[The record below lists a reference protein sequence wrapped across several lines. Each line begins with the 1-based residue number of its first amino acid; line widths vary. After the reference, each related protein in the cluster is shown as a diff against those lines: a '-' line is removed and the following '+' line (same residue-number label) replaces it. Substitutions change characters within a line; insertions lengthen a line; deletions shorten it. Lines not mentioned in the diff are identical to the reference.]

1 MATTTT
7 ANKTQASTL
16 QPQKSNS
23 PGSQKLDELGSF
35 LKTIKAAAAHT
46 ALDDLVAIGE
56 ENRTLKQDNAA
67 NIRQLT
73 RLQVDL
79 DKVERQAKEKDAMLR
94 DAQKEARELSVKL
107 GDASNKLAQTEKKI
121 AQAETEAKRSLEVV
135 QKSLAEEKAE
145 IVRLSKFSLPLDP
158 ISERRQEITNKL
170 NLIWTSSLSLAE
182 TFFGIDFPSALLIT
196 GSEISQWDALKD
208 HRAVRQIP
216 LPLSNSPTAKHMR
229 VAAFLA
235 VLSHEFRKHVFQPT
249 YLLKDSKELN
259 SLLSKL
265 AQTHPEEES
274 YLRSVLLRTTNQW
287 APGNARAVTSSCLAA
302 VLDSIEGLCGRLMK
316 WHPKRDLFALQLEK
330 HCRAVVEHWGSVQ
343 RLEDRVEFDTEAE
356 EANEREWKPL
366 VLKSCP
372 VDILPS

>member
-158 ISERRQEITNKL
+158 ISERRQE
-170 NLIWTSSLSLAE
+170 
-182 TFFGIDFPSALLIT
+182 
-196 GSEISQWDALKD
+196 
-208 HRAVRQIP
+208 
-216 LPLSNSPTAKHMR
+216 M
-229 VAAFLA
+229 
-235 VLSHEFRKHVFQPT
+235 
-249 YLLKDSKELN
+249 
-259 SLLSKL
+259 
-265 AQTHPEEES
+265 
-274 YLRSVLLRTTNQW
+274 
-287 APGNARAVTSSCLAA
+287 
-302 VLDSIEGLCGRLMK
+302 
-316 WHPKRDLFALQLEK
+316 
-330 HCRAVVEHWGSVQ
+330 
-343 RLEDRVEFDTEAE
+343 
-356 EANEREWKPL
+356 
-366 VLKSCP
+366 
-372 VDILPS
+372 